1 MKLIEKKDFV
11 PKIFEIFN
19 IQDGNTRRYKLLLQ
33 IMNEMAKASKKI
45 AYDFMQT
52 KGFIDKLRER
62 IRQSLFIYKKNKS
75 LIIRQD
81 HKTYMKND
89 DLTADELKLSK
100 RLKKIFAHEIMLIG
114 SLYNCIIECDEK

>member
-1 MKLIEKKDFV
+1 MKLIEKKDYV

-45 AYDFMQT
+45 AYDFMQN
-52 KGFIDKLRER
+52 KGFMDKLRER